1 VRHHLWGAVF
11 AALVGVASRAPAQ
24 QPTPRPEVTAHPAIV
39 QGRILGPDKKGVEDA
54 EIILGD
60 SLRAQTDRRGRFEID
75 PVTPGVHDVLVRKM
89 GLVPLRFRLAVTAGD
104 LWDGTITMDRSAQS
118 LPAVMVLD
126 SSRALKNFRP
136 RWLDGFIERRR
147 MGLGT
152 FLDRVEIER
161 ARAVRT
167 SYLIAQA
174 AGIGA
179 REGFGADILDVSRCR
194 AGMGGGNKAI
204 IFVDGLKTETSTNGR
219 FLSLGTV
226 PPEIL
231 LGIEVYRGQG
241 SVPPQYAD
249 PEACL
254 VVLLWTRHR

>member
-1 VRHHLWGAVF
+1 
-11 AALVGVASRAPAQ
+11 
-24 QPTPRPEVTAHPAIV
+24 
-39 QGRILGPDKKGVEDA
+39 
-54 EIILGD
+54 
-60 SLRAQTDRRGRFEID
+60 
-75 PVTPGVHDVLVRKM
+75 
-89 GLVPLRFRLAVTAGD
+89 
-104 LWDGTITMDRSAQS
+104 MDRSAQS

-126 SSRALKNFRP
+126 SAQALRNFRP
-136 RWLDGFIERRR
+136 RWLDGFVDRRR

-152 FLDRVEIER
+152 FLDRVEIEQ

-167 SYLIAQA
+167 SYLIARA

-179 REGFGADILDVSRCR
+179 SEGFGYDVLDVSRCR
-194 AGMGGGNKAI
+194 AGMGGGSKAI

-231 LGIEVYRGQG
+231 LGVEIYRGQG
-241 SVPPQYAD
+241 SIPPQYAD